1 MYSRQDNDLT
11 EEAIMLKKVPSNVS
25 DNSDNNTSGMGGMA
39 YKTYTCEF
47 YLPIYNSYILL

>member
-25 DNSDNNTSGMGGMA
+25 DISDNNTSGMA

-47 YLPIYNSYILL
+47 YLPIYNSFILL